1 MKDLRVTLATVGAAG
16 LLAFGAVTAISAVM
30 EAPDFTE
37 RDRCEAVTL
46 VVAGQALHAEDGTP
60 GSGLPCNPDHGQRVD
75 VIGGTAEDCDRAGGV
90 WFARVAVCEGVDF

>member
-1 MKDLRVTLATVGAAG
+1 MRDLRVTLATIGAAA

-46 VVAGQALHAEDGTP
+46 VVAAGQP
-60 GSGLPCNPDHGQRVD
+60 FPCDPLHGQRVD